1 MKWTFPF
8 PCGLFI
14 TADECFF
21 HSITWYYGQPV
32 SHNPGSN
39 IPVVNQPC
47 YKHGNDLVGL
57 ILESDHA
64 GGKDP
69 ISISDLRL
77 PSVCVCDHLVK
88 RDQLSQCLELKSAS
102 TNRIFA

>member
-1 MKWTFPF
+1 MESVGMKWTFPF

-14 TADECFF
+14 TADECFL

-47 YKHGNDLVGL
+47 YKHGNGLVGL

-77 PSVCVCDHLVK
+77 PSVM
-88 RDQLSQCLELKSAS
+88 CL
-102 TNRIFA
+102 